1 MSTDKDVDRF
11 LHKVETLDEF
21 LDETKIDVAINK
33 TNINSL
39 NDKIDL
45 IGRKSDDIK
54 TELDGLSEKFND
66 LANHDFL
73 RLTKDFDIKKIVSV
87 IIGFVFLIVSSDVIS
102 FNFFGTRGSSIIK
115 DAIEQLTN

>member
-54 TELDGLSEKFND
+54 TELDGLSVKLND